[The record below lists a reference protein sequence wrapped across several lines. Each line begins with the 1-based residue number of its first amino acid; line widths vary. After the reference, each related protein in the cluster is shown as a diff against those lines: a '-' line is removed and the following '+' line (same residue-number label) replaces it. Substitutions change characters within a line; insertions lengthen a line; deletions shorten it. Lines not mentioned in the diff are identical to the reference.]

1 MADVQQVIKALESI
15 KDPYSGRSITTTDQ
29 VKEVDVNGTKA
40 SFILELT
47 THSAP
52 LWEETKERAKQQ
64 VLKAVPELTEVNVEL
79 KEHQRKI
86 EPIGQI
92 GLTARSVIAVGSGKG
107 GVGKSTV
114 ASCLAYAL
122 KKSGAKVGLMDA
134 DIYGPSIPHLLGV
147 SGRPEVI
154 EKRIQ
159 PKEVDGMK
167 VISMGLIVEPGEAV
181 IWRGPMLHG
190 AVTQFLRDTDWG
202 PLDYLIIDMP
212 PGTGDIAL
220 TLSQL
225 LPLTGS
231 VVVCTPQEVAL
242 LDAIKAVAM
251 FRKVK
256 IPVLGMVENMSG
268 FVCPDTGKEWDIF
281 GRGGAEKKA
290 KELDVPFLGDVP
302 ITISIREQG
311 DAGNTSEVL
320 QNEVTA
326 PRFEQLA
333 YNLVKQLADS
343 AAEKPPIPSL
353 TVL

>member
-29 VKEVDVNGTKA
+29 VKEVDVDGTKV

-52 LWEETKERAKQQ
+52 LWEETQENVKQHL
-64 VLKAVPELTEVNVEL
+64 LKAVPELTEVNVKL
-79 KEHQRKI
+79 QEHQRKI

-92 GLTARSVIAVGSGKG
+92 GLPARSVIAVGSGKG

-114 ASCLAYAL
+114 AACLAYAL
-122 KKSGAKVGLMDA
+122 QKSGAKVGLMDA

-242 LDAIKAVAM
+242 LDAVKAVAM

-281 GRGGAEKKA
+281 GRGGAQEKA
-290 KELDVPFLGDVP
+290 KEMDVPFLGDVP

-311 DAGNTSEVL
+311 DAGKTSDVL

-326 PRFEQLA
+326 PRFEALA

>member
-1 MADVQQVIKALESI
+1 MADAQQVIKALESI
-15 KDPYSGRSITTTDQ
+15 KDPLSGRSITTTDQ
-29 VKEVDVNGTKA
+29 VKEVDVNGTKV

-52 LWEETKERAKQQ
+52 LWEETKELAKRQVQQ
-64 VLKAVPELTEVNVEL
+64 AIPELTEINIEL
-79 KEHQRKI
+79 REHQRKI

-92 GLTARSVIAVGSGKG
+92 GLPARSVIAVGSGKG

-122 KKSGAKVGLMDA
+122 SKSGAKVGLMDA

-167 VISMGLIVEPGEAV
+167 VISMGLIVEPNEAV

-231 VVVCTPQEVAL
+231 VVVCTPQQVAL

-281 GRGGAEKKA
+281 GRGGAQEKA

-311 DAGNTSEVL
+311 DAGKTSEVL

-326 PRFEQLA
+326 PRFEKIA
-333 YNLVKQLADS
+333 YNVVKQLADS
-343 AAEKPPIPSL
+343 AAEKPPMPSL